1 MGALDRRHPAAVFV
15 YFAGV
20 MAVAMLTLNPALL
33 LLSLLGGALLRLV
46 RGEARL
52 SALLFS
58 LALFAAMTLINPLFN
73 HNGVTVLFVLGDS
86 PVTLEALLF
95 GAASAAMIAAAL
107 TWCRVL
113 SGVLGEDKLLYL
125 FARVSPRVALVV
137 SMALRGAGLF
147 SAQAQR
153 VRRAQ
158 KALGLYKEDNIV
170 DAIRSDTR
178 VFSILVT
185 WALENGVITA
195 DSMAARGYGSARRTA
210 FSRYRFT
217 RGDAMLLAAG
227 LLMTGLSLWGVLS
240 GALDVSYYPA
250 VRWAETSPLG
260 WAAMIGYGAL
270 ALWPALLEGGERL
283 KWRFLRSKI

>member
-20 MAVAMLTLNPALL
+20 MAAAMLTLNPALL
-33 LLSLLGGALLRLV
+33 LVSIGGGALLLLI
-46 RGEARL
+46 RGAARL
-52 SALLFS
+52 SSLLFS

-86 PVTLEALLF
+86 PVTLEALLY
-95 GAASAAMIAAAL
+95 GAASAAMVTAVL

-125 FARVSPRVALVV
+125 FARVSPRIALVV

-147 SAQAQR
+147 SAQARR

-158 KALGLYKEDNIV
+158 KGLVLYKEDNIV
-170 DAIRSDTR
+170 DTIRSDAR

-195 DSMAARGYGSARRTA
+195 DSMAARGYGTARRTA

-217 RGDAMLLAAG
+217 RGDAALLAAG
-227 LLMTGLSLWGVLS
+227 LLLTGLSLWGVLS

-250 VRWAETSPLG
+250 VRWTAMTPLG
-260 WAAMIGYGAL
+260 WAALIGYGIL

>member
-125 FARVSPRVALVV
+125 FARISPRVALVV

-147 SAQAQR
+147 SEQAQR

-158 KALGLYKEDNIV
+158 KGLGLYKEDNIV

-195 DSMAARGYGSARRTA
+195 DSMAARGYGSAWRTA

-227 LLMTGLSLWGVLS
+227 LLMTTLSLWGVLS
-240 GALDVSYYPA
+240 GALDVKYYPA

-260 WAAMIGYGAL
+260 WAALIGYGIL
-270 ALWPALLEGGERL
+270 ALLPALLEGGERL

>member
-158 KALGLYKEDNIV
+158 KGLGLYKEDNIV
-170 DAIRSDTR
+170 DAIRSDMR

-240 GALDVSYYPA
+240 GALDVKYYPA
-250 VRWAETSPLG
+250 VRWTVLTPLG
-260 WAAMIGYGAL
+260 WAAMIGYGVL
-270 ALWPALLEGGERL
+270 ALLPALLEGGERL

>member
-1 MGALDRRHPAAVFV
+1 MGALDRRHPVAVFV

-20 MAVAMLTLNPALL
+20 MAAAMLTLNPALL
-33 LLSLLGGALLRLV
+33 LVSIGGGALLLLI
-46 RGEARL
+46 RGAARL
-52 SALLFS
+52 SSLLFS

-73 HNGVTVLFVLGDS
+73 NNGVTVLFVLGDS
-86 PVTLEALLF
+86 PVTLEALLY
-95 GAASAAMIAAAL
+95 GAASAAMVTAVL
-107 TWCRVL
+107 MWCRSL

-125 FARVSPRVALVV
+125 FARVSPRIALVV

-147 SAQAQR
+147 SAQARR
-153 VRRAQ
+153 VRRSQ
-158 KALGLYKEDNIV
+158 TGLGLYKEDNIV
-170 DAIRSDTR
+170 DTIRSDAR

-195 DSMAARGYGSARRTA
+195 DSMAARGYGTARRTA

-217 RGDAMLLAAG
+217 RGDAALLAAG
-227 LLMTGLSLWGVLS
+227 LLLTGLSLWGVLS

-250 VRWAETSPLG
+250 VRWTAMTPLG
-260 WAAMIGYGAL
+260 WAALIGYGIL

>member
-20 MAVAMLTLNPALL
+20 MAAAMLTLNPALL
-33 LLSLLGGALLRLV
+33 LVSIGGGALLLI
-46 RGEARL
+46 RGAARL
-52 SALLFS
+52 SSLLFS

-86 PVTLEALLF
+86 PVTLEALLY
-95 GAASAAMIAAAL
+95 GAASAAMVTAVL

-125 FARVSPRVALVV
+125 FARVSPRIALVV

-147 SAQAQR
+147 SAQARR
-153 VRRAQ
+153 VRRSQ
-158 KALGLYKEDNIV
+158 KGLGLYKEDNIV
-170 DAIRSDTR
+170 DTIRSDAR

-217 RGDAMLLAAG
+217 RGDAALLATG
-227 LLMTGLSLWGVLS
+227 LLLTGLSLWGVLS

-250 VRWAETSPLG
+250 VRWTAMTPLG
-260 WAAMIGYGAL
+260 WAALIGYGIL

>member
-1 MGALDRRHPAAVFV
+1 
-15 YFAGV
+15 
-20 MAVAMLTLNPALL
+20 
-33 LLSLLGGALLRLV
+33 
-46 RGEARL
+46 
-52 SALLFS
+52 
-58 LALFAAMTLINPLFN
+58 MTLINPLFN

-86 PVTLEALLF
+86 PVTLEALLY
-95 GAASAAMIAAAL
+95 GAASAAMVTAVL
-107 TWCRVL
+107 TWCRML

-125 FARVSPRVALVV
+125 FARVSPRIALVV

-147 SAQAQR
+147 SAQARR
-153 VRRAQ
+153 VRRSQ
-158 KALGLYKEDNIV
+158 KGLGLYKEDNIV
-170 DAIRSDTR
+170 DTIRSDAR

-195 DSMAARGYGSARRTA
+195 DSMAARGYGTARRTA

-217 RGDAMLLAAG
+217 RGDAALLAAG
-227 LLMTGLSLWGVLS
+227 LLLTGLSLWGVLS

-250 VRWAETSPLG
+250 VRWTAMTPLG
-260 WAAMIGYGAL
+260 WAALIGYGIL

>member
-15 YFAGV
+15 YFAGI

-158 KALGLYKEDNIV
+158 KGLGLYKEGNIV

-227 LLMTGLSLWGVLS
+227 LLMTTLSLWGVLS
-240 GALDVSYYPA
+240 GALDVKYYPA